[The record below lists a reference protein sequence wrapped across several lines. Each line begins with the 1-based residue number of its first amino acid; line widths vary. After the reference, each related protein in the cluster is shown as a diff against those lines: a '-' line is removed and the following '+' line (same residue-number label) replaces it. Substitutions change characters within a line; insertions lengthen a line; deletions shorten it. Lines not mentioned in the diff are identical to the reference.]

1 MKPPPLLTAG
11 APIRDAAG
19 WVGAACWTELRL
31 HEVITG
37 WLAGEPEPSVQIA
50 FWTVRADRAAQARI
64 WNDRLPQLAE
74 MPRSEFMIPRS
85 PLAVGRLDGLGSLTQ
100 ADETAARV
108 VGFDTA
114 LVDLGRGYALHRLVA
129 VGLADGPVA
138 SALFDAVAR
147 VEHSRALL
155 ASLGHGVGHPTDPLP

>member
-1 MKPPPLLTAG
+1 MKPPPLLSAG

-37 WLAGEPEPSVQIA
+37 WLAGEPEPSAQIA

-74 MPRSEFMIPRS
+74 MPRPDFMVPRRAA
-85 PLAVGRLDGLGSLTQ
+85 AVARLEGLGSLTQ
-100 ADETAARV
+100 AGETAARV
-108 VGFDTA
+108 VGFDA
-114 LVDLGRGYALHRLVA
+114 VLADLGRGYARHRSVA
-129 VGLADGPVA
+129 IGPADGPVA
-138 SALFDAVAR
+138 SALIDALAR

-155 ASLGHGVGHPTDPLP
+155 AALGHGVGHPTDPLP